1 LEQRIRERYHAGI
14 LEEAMQRY
22 GIEAERIR
30 TLDAFES
37 YIYEYQRD
45 DGNYILRISH
55 SFRRS
60 AKLIAGEVDWI
71 NYLADNG
78 IPAARA
84 VTSLSG
90 KLVEAVADGQGEY
103 FLVTAFVRAA
113 GQKAW
118 DVWSPEIYQ
127 PYGRLLGSMHALAQN
142 YQPAD
147 VTWKRPEWDD
157 DSMEFVDH
165 YLPESEMLVKQKYR
179 LLCDHLHALPKDP
192 TIYGIIHQDAHPS
205 NFVVD
210 ERGKITLFD
219 FDEAAYSWYA
229 NDIAIALF
237 YSVMGEP
244 DLVGFT
250 KEFMIRFLSGY
261 RQVYALDNRWLQEI
275 PVFLKMRE
283 IELYAVMHRDFD
295 VNNIDDAWCAS
306 FMQGRKEQIERD
318 VPFIPVANDWW
329 VSELSG

>member
-37 YIYEYQRD
+37 YIYEYERD

-55 SFRRS
+55 SFRRC
-60 AKLIAGEVDWI
+60 AELIAGEVDWI

-78 IPAARA
+78 VPAARA

-103 FLVTAFVRAA
+103 FLVTAFVRAD

-118 DVWSPEIYQ
+118 DIWSPEIYQ
-127 PYGRLLGSMHALAQN
+127 SYGRLLGSMHALAQN

-192 TIYGIIHQDAHPS
+192 TTYGIIHQDAHPS

-219 FDEAAYSWYA
+219 FDEAAYSWYV

-244 DLVGFT
+244 DPVAFT
-250 KEFMIRFLSGY
+250 KEFMTRFLSGY
-261 RQVYALDNRWLQEI
+261 RQVYALEDRLLQEI

-295 VNNIDDAWCAS
+295 VKNIDDAWCAS
-306 FMQGRKEQIERD
+306 FMQGRKERIERD
-318 VPFIPVANDWW
+318 EPFIPVANDWW
-329 VSELSG
+329 VIELSG